1 MASNVYETSR
11 VFFWG
16 SPKKNAK
23 TFHFFFK
30 IENWA
35 DRAPAG
41 ELKEIRGYLAAP
53 APYTDRP
60 VIYSCAMAIALQ

>member
-1 MASNVYETSR
+1 MKQVACSSEDLQR
-11 VFFWG
+11 KM
-16 SPKKNAK
+16 PK
-23 TFHFFFK
+23 HSIFFFK

-35 DRAPAG
+35 DRAPAV